1 MAYFMQ
7 KFIHPNGGSLVGKVR
22 FLCGKAEL
30 FHIFH
35 RVLHKAF
42 PQGAPQGL
50 YIFRLHNSYTR
61 ISTLFPLFRL
71 VAFSP
76 MPSFCHAKLG
86 LDRIFSFPHLA
97 HPGWQRYFFEKYAK
111 LFEIGD

>member
-1 MAYFMQ
+1 MAFFMQ
-7 KFIHPNGGSLVGKVR
+7 KFIQAIGGSLVGKVR

-42 PQGAPQGL
+42 PQGVPQGL
-50 YIFRLHNSYTR
+50 YIFCLHNSYTHN
-61 ISTLFPLFRL
+61 STLFPLFRL

-76 MPSFCHAKLG
+76 MPSFCHAKFG
-86 LDRIFSFPHLA
+86 LDKIFSFPHLT
-97 HPGWQRYFFEKYAK
+97 HPCRQCIFFEKYAK
-111 LFEIGD
+111 FFEIGD